1 MSIGSRPSQEAG
13 SADPLPVTVYTPES
27 GLRSPLALLAA
38 FFADIR
44 SEKFRDLTWRLVV
57 RNISATYRQ
66 SIFGVLWL
74 FVPPLV
80 TAGVWIFLNSQRVLT
95 VGKTAIPYPLYVLAG
110 NLVWQ
115 GFARS
120 ISAPISAVNRERATL
135 TKLNFPRE
143 ALLAAGF
150 IELYINAFVPMLLLL
165 PMLPYFHVPL
175 SWALLVAPLA
185 LALTLLVGFAAGVLL
200 TPIGLLYHDVGR
212 GIPILTRFWFF
223 ATPIIYPIPTTG
235 LMAKLLPWN
244 PATSLVTVT
253 RDLFTGQSPV
263 LLPHFCLV
271 VGLGGLSLAF
281 GLLVYRL
288 AMPHIVERM
297 SS

>member
-1 MSIGSRPSQEAG
+1 MSITPPQESG

-27 GLRSPLALLAA
+27 GLRSPLLLLRD
-38 FFADIR
+38 FLRDVR

-57 RNISATYRQ
+57 RNISARYRQ
-66 SIFGVLWL
+66 SVFGVLWL

-80 TAGVWIFLNSQRVLT
+80 TAGIWIFLNSQRVIS

-120 ISAPISAVNRERATL
+120 ISAPIGAVSREKATL

-150 IELYINAFVPMLLLL
+150 IELYINAFVPMLLLV

-212 GIPILTRFWFF
+212 GIPILTRLWFF
-223 ATPIIYPIPTTG
+223 ATPIIYPIPKTG

-244 PATSLVTVT
+244 PATSLVMVT
-253 RDLFTGQSPV
+253 RDLFTGQSPTY
-263 LLPHFCLV
+263 LAPFCLV
-271 VGLGGLSLAF
+271 VGVGLAVFAF